1 MAVRINE
8 WLNKA
13 QKALLR
19 EAPDSE
25 SARQEARFILA
36 TVLNKD
42 VAWTAANGS
51 KALGF
56 FELLKADLA
65 VLARRRGKPLAYVL
79 GSQPFYGRDFIV
91 NKHTLIPRPE
101 TEDMV
106 DAALEIAKRFK
117 QPIVLDIGTG
127 SGAIA
132 CTIAL
137 ELPKAHVYATELS
150 EKALA
155 VAKQNRANLNAS
167 VEFSHASLL
176 PGELRARLSSA
187 SGDAVILCANLPYL
201 PMSDKKALDRSV
213 TAYEPHGALFTD
225 DQGMMLNK
233 QLILQISEWRT
244 IEYRPIFALLEI
256 DPPQATLLQEFANT
270 HLPDSKTAILLD
282 RCERKRFLKIEL

>member
-1 MAVRINE
+1 MAVSIRD

-13 QKALLR
+13 QKVLLK

-36 TVLNKD
+36 HTLKKEI
-42 VAWTAANGS
+42 AWTATHDTDS
-51 KALGF
+51 LGLF
-56 FELLKADLA
+56 DLLKADLA

-79 GSQPFYGRDFIV
+79 GSQPFYGRDFAV

-106 DAALEIAKRFK
+106 DAALAIAKEFK
-117 QPIVLDIGTG
+117 QPIIVDIGTG

-132 CTIAL
+132 CTMAL
-137 ELPKAHVYATELS
+137 EVPKGHVYAVELS
-150 EKALA
+150 EKALV
-155 VAKQNRANLNAS
+155 VAKQNAAILNAS
-167 VEFSHASLL
+167 VEFSHDSLL
-176 PGELRARLSSA
+176 PNALRAKLSSA

-201 PMSDKKALDRSV
+201 PMSDKQTLDRSV

-233 QLILQISEWRT
+233 QLILQVAEWRT
-244 IEYRPIFALLEI
+244 IEYRPLFILLEI
-256 DPPQATLLQEFANT
+256 DPPQATTLLGFANQ
-270 HLPDSKTAILLD
+270 HLEDSKTAIVKD
-282 RCERKRFLKIEL
+282 RCERERFIRIEI